1 MTLEKFDRLVLRR
14 FFRECQEE
22 DDLFKTCNENLQET
36 SEIQGY
42 RVVPLRPISEQPQE
56 YSEKVI
62 LKVSGVL
69 MKKTPELV
77 RVKIKDAIQ
86 VQVSTVDIVVLT
98 TVLKILP
105 AT

>member
-1 MTLEKFDRLVLRR
+1 
-14 FFRECQEE
+14 
-22 DDLFKTCNENLQET
+22 
-36 SEIQGY
+36 
-42 RVVPLRPISEQPQE
+42 VVPLRPISEQPQE

-98 TVLKILP
+98 TVLKLLP
-105 AT
+105 AP

>member
-1 MTLEKFDRLVLRR
+1 M
-14 FFRECQEE
+14 
-22 DDLFKTCNENLQET
+22 
-36 SEIQGY
+36 
-42 RVVPLRPISEQPQE
+42 VPLRPISEQPQE

-69 MKKTPELV
+69 MKKNPELV

-98 TVLKILP
+98 TVFKLLP
-105 AT
+105 APKQ

>member
-1 MTLEKFDRLVLRR
+1 M
-14 FFRECQEE
+14 
-22 DDLFKTCNENLQET
+22 
-36 SEIQGY
+36 
-42 RVVPLRPISEQPQE
+42 VPLRPISEQPQE

-98 TVLKILP
+98 TVFKLLP
-105 AT
+105 APKQ

>member
-1 MTLEKFDRLVLRR
+1 M
-14 FFRECQEE
+14 
-22 DDLFKTCNENLQET
+22 
-36 SEIQGY
+36 
-42 RVVPLRPISEQPQE
+42 VPLRPISEQPHE

-98 TVLKILP
+98 TVLKLLP
-105 AT
+105 APKQ

>member
-1 MTLEKFDRLVLRR
+1 
-14 FFRECQEE
+14 
-22 DDLFKTCNENLQET
+22 
-36 SEIQGY
+36 
-42 RVVPLRPISEQPQE
+42 
-56 YSEKVI
+56 
-62 LKVSGVL
+62 
-69 MKKTPELV
+69 MKKTLELV